1 MFLMRKERN
10 VNTPKHISNEAP
22 PSLPQAKLERDL
34 SLERLIF
41 FSDAVFAI
49 AITLLALDIRLALLP
64 PNATD
69 AQVFSTL
76 TFTATLF

>member
-1 MFLMRKERN
+1 M
-10 VNTPKHISNEAP
+10 NTPKHISNEVP